1 MNVTHYFFKG
11 RVPAKSRVKVNR
23 YFIVKDLSKT
33 CDFWA
38 KLYISNIWS
47 KLHMKCIYNLK
58 IVLGVMNVTHIRVS
72 SGMNVTQIDDERY
85 STVTNVTQQ

>member
-1 MNVTHYFFKG
+1 
-11 RVPAKSRVKVNR
+11 
-23 YFIVKDLSKT
+23 
-33 CDFWA
+33 
-38 KLYISNIWS
+38 
-47 KLHMKCIYNLK
+47 MKCIYNLK